1 MMQHAT
7 TNRSRQ
13 RSVSLGVLCL
23 LSGILC
29 HQAIAAEYT
38 FRIEPAFPPE
48 RVNEIYAPLMKYL
61 DKATGQHFNLV
72 AARNYHYYW
81 RDITSASKTDFAFDE
96 AHLTDYRI
104 QHQHFIPLVRT
115 AEPTGYTLV
124 SNIDID
130 NKGLSAL
137 VGHTIITMSAPSLGY
152 SLLLEFYPNP
162 VSEPNIKTTATSWR
176 DAVDR
181 VFAGEA
187 DAAMIPNALKDQ
199 YPNLTPVKSTREFP
213 GQCVTASAD
222 VPEDV
227 REKVKQALLD
237 LSSDAGASQV
247 LLDLGI
253 SKFVPATAK
262 EYAGDEQILKNEF
275 GYK

>member
-1 MMQHAT
+1 MQPVAT
-7 TNRSRQ
+7 DRSRQ
-13 RSVSLGVLCL
+13 RGCFLVALC
-23 LSGILC
+23 ILAGTWC
-29 HQAIAAEYT
+29 HHAIAAEYT

-48 RVNEIYAPLMKYL
+48 RTSEIYAPLIAYL
-61 DKATGQHFNLV
+61 NKSTGQHFKLV
-72 AARNYHYYW
+72 TARNYHYYW
-81 RDITSASKTDFAFDE
+81 RDIISGSKTDFAFDE

-104 QHQHFIPLVRT
+104 QHQHFVPLVHT

-124 SNIDID
+124 SNIDIG
-130 NKGLSAL
+130 NKGLSGL
-137 VGHTIITMSAPSLGY
+137 VGHSIVTMSAPSLGY

-162 VSEPNIKTTATSWR
+162 VLEPNIKTTATSWR

-187 DAAMIPNALKDQ
+187 DAAMIPNALKEL

-213 GQCVTASAD
+213 GQCVTAAAD
-222 VPEDV
+222 VPADV

-237 LSSDAGASQV
+237 LSSDTNASQV
-247 LLDLGI
+247 LLDLGL
-253 SKFVPATAK
+253 SKFVPATAR
-262 EYAGDEQILKNEF
+262 EYAGDEQILKNEL